1 MSLLA
6 FVRDVNAISAL
17 GHKRTFAVQN
27 EMSAL
32 PPIADMCSATRYVCF
47 VPIADI
53 LRWGSD
59 VCLPLRADI
68 RGHEKSV
75 ECCRHLTRGST
86 YRLYSHRPWSRRRQT
101 VPHKTRPVIER
112 LGNVT
117 DHTCQAPS
125 SLRRRAAVLRTCT
138 AFRVRVSFCNIG
150 DGCQK
155 MGSC

>member
-1 MSLLA
+1 M
-6 FVRDVNAISAL
+6 SAL
-17 GHKRTFAVQN
+17 GKKQT
-27 EMSAL
+27 
-32 PPIADMCSATRYVCF
+32 MCSAKGHVRFTPNSGHVRCKE
-47 VPIADI
+47 
-53 LRWGSD
+53 G
-59 VCLPLRADI
+59 CPLSARSGHFAMGGAMSACTLE
-68 RGHEKSV
+68 RTLGHEKSV
-75 ECCRHLTRGST
+75 ECCRHLTRGSA

-138 AFRVRVSFCNIG
+138 AFVRVSFCNIG